1 MLRYNET
8 PPVEPRGT
16 HMTDANAALRDIL
29 SAAGR
34 PMADARDY
42 TITGKDPVL
51 PTHFLI
57 GTAASAALT
66 AVGLAAAD
74 LWQIKTGKRQKV
86 TVDTRTASIALRS
99 ERYLAVNGEP
109 AHEGWGKISGV
120 YQTKDQRWVQ
130 LHCNH
135 PHHAEGTLELL
146 GCADD
151 RAAVTKAVAGWNA
164 LDLENAR
171 AEVGMCA
178 RMLRSPGEWAAHEQA
193 KAIATLPL
201 LEIVKI
207 GDSAPEPL
215 PEGPKP
221 LSGIRGLDLTRVLA
235 GPVSGRLLAG
245 FGADIMRITA
255 PHLYFSPALV
265 IDTGF
270 GKLSAQLDLRRQA
283 DRDRLMGLAREADIF
298 TQAYRPG
305 TIAARGFTPEA
316 LHAARPG
323 IVCVTLCAYSHAG
336 PWKDFRGFD
345 SLVQTASGISHE
357 GGEGKPGPLPAQA
370 LDHCTGYLAA
380 FGTMIAL
387 ARRAREGGS
396 WLVRLS
402 LAQTG
407 RWINGLGRL
416 GTIADARKL
425 PDPKAEDVSDLTME
439 TDSPFGRLTHLK
451 PPIGLSETPMAW
463 ARPPV
468 PLDTHTPAWPA

>member
-1 MLRYNET
+1 
-8 PPVEPRGT
+8 
-16 HMTDANAALRDIL
+16 MTDAKSALCDIL

-34 PMADARDY
+34 PMAGPGEY
-42 TITGKDPVL
+42 EITGKDPVL
-51 PTHFLI
+51 PTHFRI

-66 AVGLAAAD
+66 AVGIAAAD

-86 TVDTRTASIALRS
+86 TVDTREASIALRS
-99 ERYLAVNGEP
+99 ERYLEVDGNP

-120 YQTKDQRWVQ
+120 YQTKDGRWVQ

-135 PHHAEGTLELL
+135 PHHAEGVLKLL
-146 GCADD
+146 GCAED

-164 LDLENAR
+164 LDLETALGK
-171 AEVGMCA
+171 VGMCA
-178 RMLRSPGEWAAHEQA
+178 RMLRSPAEWAEHEQA
-193 KAIATLPL
+193 KAIAALPL
-201 LEIVKI
+201 LEILKI

-215 PEGPKP
+215 PKGPRP
-221 LSGIRGLDLTRVLA
+221 LSGVRGLDLTRVLA

-270 GKLSAQLDLRRQA
+270 GKLSTQLDLREKA
-283 DRDRLMGLAREADIF
+283 ARDKLMALAREADIF
-298 TQAYRPG
+298 TQGYRPG

-323 IVCVTLCAYSHAG
+323 IVCVSLCAYSHAG
-336 PWKDFRGFD
+336 PWKDMRGFD
-345 SLVQTASGISHE
+345 SLVQTASGISYE
-357 GGEGKPGPLPAQA
+357 GGEGKPGPLPGQA

-380 FGTMIAL
+380 FGTMMAL

-416 GTIADARKL
+416 GTISELRTL
-425 PDPKAEDVSDLTME
+425 PDPGLDEIRDLTME
-439 TDSPFGRLTHLK
+439 TDSPFGRLLHLK

-463 ARPPV
+463 SRPPV
-468 PLDTHTPAWPA
+468 PLDTHKPVWPA